1 MPPSRIRGQSA
12 IEFLILFGFAF
23 FIFVVFLLAV
33 ETDISD
39 EIKKERNL
47 EINEVAIGAQR
58 EIYLAIE
65 ASDGYIREFEVPG
78 KIANL
83 NYEISIEDGLLYLRT
98 SGENFAT
105 AVPVTNVTGE
115 IKKGTN
121 VIRNV
126 GGKIFLNN

>member
-83 NYEISIEDGLLYLRT
+83 NYEISIEDGLLYYH
-98 SGENFAT
+98 SY
-105 AVPVTNVTGE
+105 
-115 IKKGTN
+115 
-121 VIRNV
+121 
-126 GGKIFLNN
+126 NNQECDRFWYCQQDDSCL